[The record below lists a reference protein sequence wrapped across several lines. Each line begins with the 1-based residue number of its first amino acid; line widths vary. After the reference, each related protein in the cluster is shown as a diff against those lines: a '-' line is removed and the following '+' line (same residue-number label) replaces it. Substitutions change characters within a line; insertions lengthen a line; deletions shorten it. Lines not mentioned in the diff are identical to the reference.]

1 MASETQIG
9 KLALQHIGDR
19 YDISDLS
26 EESVEAEQVNL
37 VFADTR
43 DWMLRQH
50 DWSFAKKFATPSA
63 LTGTV
68 PNNFDFMYTYM
79 TDAVKV
85 NGIVDPLGADTKI
98 DFEVARNSSDVKVIL
113 TDAQDAQ
120 FFYTARITDTAQFDP
135 EFTMAF
141 SYELAARLAMP
152 LTGDRSIMGD
162 MAALARSMVASARVS
177 DSNEGLT
184 EEAPDADWIIARA

>member
-1 MASETQIG
+1 
-9 KLALQHIGDR
+9 
-19 YDISDLS
+19 
-26 EESVEAEQVNL
+26 
-37 VFADTR
+37 
-43 DWMLRQH
+43 
-50 DWSFAKKFATPSA
+50 
-63 LTGTV
+63 
-68 PNNFDFMYTYM
+68 M

-85 NGIVDPLGADTKI
+85 NGVVDPLAAKTKI

-113 TDAQDAQ
+113 TDAEDAQ

-184 EEAPDADWIIARA
+184 EDAPDADWIIARA